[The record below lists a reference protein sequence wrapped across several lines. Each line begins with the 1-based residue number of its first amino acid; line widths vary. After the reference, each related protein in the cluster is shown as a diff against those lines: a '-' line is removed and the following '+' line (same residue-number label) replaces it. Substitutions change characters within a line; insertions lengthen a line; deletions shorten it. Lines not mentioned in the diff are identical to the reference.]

1 MVQKKFLKTELEEMA
16 PLVLGGSALQ
26 RMCSLA
32 IALAFRDS
40 GDFSPTFS
48 VTPSDSQK

>member
-16 PLVLGGSALQ
+16 PVVLGGSALQ

-32 IALAFRDS
+32 IALRRPEVRLS
-40 GDFSPTFS
+40 R
-48 VTPSDSQK
+48 